1 MPLQFTQGLTISDT
15 YSLSCAES
23 RKGHTVQYDFIKNVK
38 CVLTNKVTGTTGCI
52 EYFYVCLGND
62 ILELL
67 HSIEPW
73 FTEFVCL

>member
-1 MPLQFTQGLTISDT
+1 MSDKLPRVA
-15 YSLSCAES
+15 SDCQWVSCAES

-38 CVLTNKVTGTTGCI
+38 CVLTNKSLGLPAGCI